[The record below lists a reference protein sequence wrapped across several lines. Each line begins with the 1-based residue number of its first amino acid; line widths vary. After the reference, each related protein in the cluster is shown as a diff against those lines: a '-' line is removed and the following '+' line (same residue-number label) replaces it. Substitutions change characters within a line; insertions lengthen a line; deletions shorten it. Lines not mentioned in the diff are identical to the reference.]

1 MEPHRLIW
9 RGAAALLPHL
19 PLRLFRTPRYSRA
32 ALPGH
37 LHLKMWFLQRLLFPP
52 TQASFPHQR
61 PSGLLPAK
69 AVLVYTALVLSLF
82 SGEES
87 PESSQGK
94 GEKEWESSATMK
106 EKKEKRK
113 EKGASAVLQT
123 PCTFSLFFFFNCLTA
138 FLFLFSLSP
147 ETCQDPPVINNSQHL
162 RNWGMRRPRTERR
175 MASSVTCLFLIAL
188 KGHAHCR
195 FPPLFGSW
203 RAKELTLWVNVLYSL
218 FASCFPSKCYL
229 LSTYSGMVWAPLHM
243 HTHTHWT
250 LVGFCLV

>member
-32 ALPGH
+32 VLPGH
-37 LHLKMWFLQRLLFPP
+37 FHLKMWFLQRLLFPP

-106 EKKEKRK
+106 EKKEKKRK
-113 EKGASAVLQT
+113 GSKCSPTNPVYFL
-123 PCTFSLFFFFNCLTA
+123 PSFFFFLLFDCLPIP
-138 FLFLFSLSP
+138 FFSVP
-147 ETCQDPPVINNSQHL
+147 
-162 RNWGMRRPRTERR
+162 
-175 MASSVTCLFLIAL
+175 
-188 KGHAHCR
+188 
-195 FPPLFGSW
+195 
-203 RAKELTLWVNVLYSL
+203 
-218 FASCFPSKCYL
+218 
-229 LSTYSGMVWAPLHM
+229 
-243 HTHTHWT
+243 
-250 LVGFCLV
+250 

>member
-1 MEPHRLIW
+1 M
-9 RGAAALLPHL
+9 LPHL

-32 ALPGH
+32 VLPGH
-37 LHLKMWFLQRLLFPP
+37 FHLKMWFLQRLLFPP

-106 EKKEKRK
+106 EKKEKKRK
-113 EKGASAVLQT
+113 GSKCSPTNPVYFL
-123 PCTFSLFFFFNCLTA
+123 PSFFFFYCLTA

-162 RNWGMRRPRTERR
+162 RN
-175 MASSVTCLFLIAL
+175 
-188 KGHAHCR
+188 
-195 FPPLFGSW
+195 
-203 RAKELTLWVNVLYSL
+203 
-218 FASCFPSKCYL
+218 
-229 LSTYSGMVWAPLHM
+229 
-243 HTHTHWT
+243 
-250 LVGFCLV
+250 